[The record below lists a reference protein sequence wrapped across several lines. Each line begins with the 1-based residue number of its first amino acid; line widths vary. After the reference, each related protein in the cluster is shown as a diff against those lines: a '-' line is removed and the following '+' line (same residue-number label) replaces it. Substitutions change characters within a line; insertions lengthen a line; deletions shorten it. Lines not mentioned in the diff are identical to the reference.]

1 MCGLC
6 KKQTWNAAFF
16 FFFCV
21 CIENKCTRLRL
32 CRACKEGAEEIIFQL
47 MDTLKYKG
55 HKISNSHVKSVACI
69 STLLE

>member
-1 MCGLC
+1 MVCAKNKLGMQL
-6 KKQTWNAAFF
+6 FF

>member
-1 MCGLC
+1 MWFVQKTNLECSF
-6 KKQTWNAAFF
+6 FF

-32 CRACKEGAEEIIFQL
+32 CRAFKEGAEEIIFQL